1 MRDHLVLTEAL
12 NERVT
17 QLLGSPGRVVCTMRY
32 TSNIFV
38 GVRGVGWKNI
48 YIRTQ

>member
-32 TSNIFV
+32 TTNIFV
-38 GVRGVGWKNI
+38 GVGELDEKKKNI
-48 YIRTQ
+48 F